1 MRCLSTVRVKGTREP
16 TEAAEGSGGVA
27 NPTPGAR
34 PSGLGPQARGIAATK
49 SISISTVAQSCGVKR
64 GADQAR
70 LLKTGKEAAIARHLS
85 GRIGK
90 GQASQVP
97 LKKVSGSG
105 IQACKVAAS
114 SFTPSQ
120 ERSGEGMAEVGRNR
134 PLRISMK
141 QVEVAYY
148 GVVSRKV

>member
-1 MRCLSTVRVKGTREP
+1 MHCLSTVRVKGTREP

-49 SISISTVAQSCGVKR
+49 SISVSTVAQSCGVKR

-105 IQACKVAAS
+105 IKACKIAAS

-148 GVVSRKV
+148 

>member
-1 MRCLSTVRVKGTREP
+1 MRCLPAVRVKRAREP
-16 TEAAEGSGGVA
+16 TKAAEGSGGVA
-27 NPTPGAR
+27 DSTSGAR
-34 PSGLGPQARGIAATK
+34 PSGLRPQARGITTTK
-49 SISISTVAQSCGVKR
+49 SISISTVAQSCGIKR

-70 LLKTGKEAAIARHLS
+70 LLKTRKEAAIARHLS

-97 LKKVSGSG
+97 LKEVSGSG
-105 IQACKVAAS
+105 IKACKIATS

-120 ERSGEGMAEVGRNR
+120 ERSGEGVAEVGRKR
-134 PLRISMK
+134 PLRIRMK

-148 GVVSRKV
+148 GIVSRKV